1 MFNFDIYQLI
11 LKIPVIII
19 ALTFHEYA
27 HGWVADRLGDRTAR
41 QYGRLTLNPMKHLDP
56 IGTLMLFVA
65 SFGWAKPV
73 PVNPY
78 NLRVDPKQGMLY
90 VALAGP
96 LTNAILVFIAIAFSA
111 AFSSFITGFV
121 RDFVVMFI
129 LINIVLAVFN
139 MIPIPPLDGSRILA
153 GILPGDS
160 EWMYRIEQYGFI
172 ILIILIFT
180 GPIRILF
187 DKVIYPLL
195 MIALK
200 MANLI

>member
-1 MFNFDIYQLI
+1 
-11 LKIPVIII
+11 
-19 ALTFHEYA
+19 
-27 HGWVADRLGDRTAR
+27 
-41 QYGRLTLNPMKHLDP
+41 
-56 IGTLMLFVA
+56 
-65 SFGWAKPV
+65 
-73 PVNPY
+73 
-78 NLRVDPKQGMLY
+78 
-90 VALAGP
+90 
-96 LTNAILVFIAIAFSA
+96 
-111 AFSSFITGFV
+111 
-121 RDFVVMFI
+121 VVMFI